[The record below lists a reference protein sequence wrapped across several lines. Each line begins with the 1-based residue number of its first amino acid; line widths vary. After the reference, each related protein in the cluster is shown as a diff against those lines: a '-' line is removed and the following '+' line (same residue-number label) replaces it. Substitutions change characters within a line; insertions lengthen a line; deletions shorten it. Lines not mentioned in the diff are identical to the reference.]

1 MVIAIGII
9 AVVIAFIILVLRGV
23 ALVRSAIGFGKTV
36 KMVSAH
42 TQPIIS
48 SMMTK
53 AETAQQHV
61 FSITGNVDRFQ
72 RKTRLLMKSI
82 ARLMYIVN
90 ALRDASVKF
99 SLSLRKLGY

>member
-1 MVIAIGII
+1 MVIAIGVI
-9 AVVIAFIILVLRGV
+9 AVVVAFMILVLRGI

-42 TQPIIS
+42 TRPVIS

-53 AETAQQHV
+53 VDTAQQHV

-72 RKTRLLMKSI
+72 RKTPLLMKSI
-82 ARLMYIVN
+82 ARLMYILK
-90 ALRDASVKF
+90 ALRDASEKI

>member
-9 AVVIAFIILVLRGV
+9 AVVIAFIILILRGV

-36 KMVSAH
+36 KMVSGHA
-42 TQPIIS
+42 QPIVS
-48 SMMTK
+48 NMMTK
-53 AETAQQHV
+53 AGTAQQHV

-72 RKTRLLMKSI
+72 RKTPLLMKSI
-82 ARLMYIVN
+82 ARLRYIIN
-90 ALRDASVKF
+90 ALRDASEKL